1 MDGTTGRSRDASAD
15 PALLRTLDAAGLPA
29 TGGFRPV
36 SGWVSRAWIG
46 EEHVVRLT
54 ADERHRDAYRHE
66 ARVIGLL
73 AGSDV
78 PHARRTA
85 SGEGPDGPWYVS
97 ERLPGRTLHEAWPDA
112 SEAERRT
119 MIESLGAAL
128 RALHRISTPPDLLP
142 PWLEEALSGGYWP
155 AFHPPVVSAALSQVD
170 AAGRQPGRDPGLL
183 TELAAWIRE
192 RLPLFAASPP
202 VLVHGDVHGSN
213 VMVDGGRVSGLI
225 DFAETVAQPADTEL
239 DTILRWCA
247 RSSEYPP
254 YHGRQVCPRARSQR
268 SRAG

>member
-1 MDGTTGRSRDASAD
+1 M
-15 PALLRTLDAAGLPA
+15 
-29 TGGFRPV
+29 
-36 SGWVSRAWIG
+36 
-46 EEHVVRLT
+46 
-54 ADERHRDAYRHE
+54 
-66 ARVIGLL
+66 
-73 AGSDV
+73 
-78 PHARRTA
+78 
-85 SGEGPDGPWYVS
+85 
-97 ERLPGRTLHEAWPDA
+97 
-112 SEAERRT
+112 
-119 MIESLGAAL
+119 
-128 RALHRISTPPDLLP
+128 
-142 PWLEEALSGGYWP
+142 
-155 AFHPPVVSAALSQVD
+155 SAALSQVD

>member
-66 ARVIGLL
+66 AQVIGLL
-73 AGSDV
+73 AGNDV
-78 PHARRTA
+78 PHARRVA

-97 ERLPGRTLHEAWPDA
+97 ERLPGRTLHEAWPRA
-112 SEAERRT
+112 SEAERRA

-128 RALHRISTPPDLLP
+128 RALHRIPAPSGLLP
-142 PWLEEALSGGYWP
+142 PWLEDALSGDHGP
-155 AFHPPVVSAALSQVD
+155 RSTLLSW
-170 AAGRQPGRDPGLL
+170 RR
-183 TELAAWIRE
+183 R
-192 RLPLFAASPP
+192 
-202 VLVHGDVHGSN
+202 
-213 VMVDGGRVSGLI
+213 
-225 DFAETVAQPADTEL
+225 
-239 DTILRWCA
+239 CA
-247 RSSEYPP
+247 RSMPP
-254 YHGRQVCPRARSQR
+254 AGCPTVIRDCSPSSPPGSGSDCPWSRRALRS
-268 SRAG
+268 SSTVTSTGPTSWSTAGGSAA